1 MQTLNTIVSKLTE
14 VLNFELFKLGHTQFS
29 LKTILFIIF
38 SLTVLSFA
46 AGKIKKIIGKKVLV
60 KYGIEPGTSISIASM
75 IQYLVLILGTMVILQ
90 SAGVDLSTLGFLV
103 GALGIGIGFGLQ
115 NITSNF
121 ISGIIIL
128 LERPI
133 KVGDRI
139 DLGNLAG
146 NVVKISTRAT
156 TVVTNDNI
164 NVIVPN
170 SEFINNKVINW
181 SLTDRKVRLNIPI
194 GVSYNED
201 PEQIRKILLEVAYE
215 NESILKDP
223 KPDVLFEDYG
233 DSSLNFNLRVWTE
246 DYIDKPIVLKSQV
259 NYAIFKKFKEHQIEI
274 PFPQRDIH
282 IRSGLNINS

>member
-1 MQTLNTIVSKLTE
+1 MMNTIVSRLIE
-14 VLNFELFKLGHTQFS
+14 ILNLELFKIGNTQFS
-29 LKTILFIIF
+29 LKTILFILF
-38 SLTVLSFA
+38 SLTLLSFV

-75 IQYLVLILGTMVILQ
+75 IQYLILILGTMVILQ
-90 SAGVDLSTLGFLV
+90 SAGIDLSTLGFLV

-128 LERPI
+128 IERPI

-139 DLGNLAG
+139 DLGNLEG

-181 SLTDRKVRLNIPI
+181 SFADRKVRLNIPV
-194 GVSYNED
+194 GVSYNEN
-201 PEQIRKILLEVAYE
+201 PEQIRKILIEVANE

-223 KPDVLFEDYG
+223 KPDVLFVEYG
-233 DSSLNFNLRVWTE
+233 DSSLNFNLIVWTK
-246 DYIDKPIVLKSQV
+246 DYIDKPIVLKSQI
-259 NYAIFKKFKEHQIEI
+259 NYAIFEKFKEHQIEI